1 MSKQCINADGAP
13 PAVGPYSHAVQAGNF
28 LYMSGQL
35 ALNPDGSG
43 PVHGTLAEETHLT
56 FSNIKAVLSAAG
68 LTLADV
74 VKTTVFL
81 DDMGK
86 FADFNAIYAEYFSEN
101 PPARSCV
108 QAAGLPAGVQVE
120 IECIAL
126 IPGE

>member
-1 MSKQCINADGAP
+1 MSKRCINAEGAP
-13 PAVGPYSHAVQAGNF
+13 PAVGPYSHSVQAGNL

-43 PVHGTLAEETHLT
+43 FMGGTLAEETHQT
-56 FSNIKAVLSAAG
+56 FANIKTVLGASG

-81 DDMGK
+81 DDMAK
-86 FADFNAIYAEYFSEN
+86 FAEFNAIYAEYFPEN

-108 QAAGLPAGVQVE
+108 EAARLPVDAQVE
-120 IECIAL
+120 IEIIAL
-126 IPGE
+126 IPEA